1 MGHGGA
7 GCQGPYPGEGL
18 SAMNDDFYYPGP
30 SRWGCLPVILISL
43 LLWALIIGLAIWLIR
58 R

>member
-1 MGHGGA
+1 
-7 GCQGPYPGEGL
+7 
-18 SAMNDDFYYPGP
+18 MNDDFYYPGP